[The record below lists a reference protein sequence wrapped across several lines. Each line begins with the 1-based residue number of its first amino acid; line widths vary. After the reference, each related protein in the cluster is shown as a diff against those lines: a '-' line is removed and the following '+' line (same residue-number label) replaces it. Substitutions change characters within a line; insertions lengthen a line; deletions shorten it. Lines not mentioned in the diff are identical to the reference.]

1 MKNIKKIILGLV
13 FVAFAFS
20 LSAQRTGELT
30 YFSSL
35 PQASKYNPANHGNNK
50 LYITIPVLSHFGI
63 SVNTSGFKYKDFV
76 NQHPLYPDSLQLDFN
91 GFADKLKDNNYV
103 GFGMNTDLLGFGFT
117 FGKVNHV
124 SFNLSL
130 NLESRFNFSKGL
142 FDLITRGT
150 DSQDRELNVFKDKLL
165 DATSYLSA
173 SFGYARDIDDKLTVG
188 GNLKM
193 YFGLMNI
200 TSKKTDVTV
209 EFDGET
215 MATISNIEVNTANA
229 FADWYMKSTF
239 EGDDSGA
246 HFGDVENV
254 PSNIFKNKGLGL
266 DLGATYKIND
276 AMEVS
281 ASVVDLGFINWKS
294 NSINVHSANPN
305 TRVEFAGA
313 ETQYDNMG
321 NDLDDYFNDLA
332 DSLKNAFDLKTT
344 KNGGYTTAVPTKFYA
359 GFSWNFFPNMH
370 AQALYKG
377 RLIAGKLENS
387 LTLAYTYSLGILQAS
402 VGNTIASKFFNPSVM
417 VSLGDIFYCGA
428 TFASS
433 LDIAETSGITT
444 YFGFNVVFKNKK
456 KKDIEEKIKDAT
468 SPLSLLER

>member
-20 LSAQRTGELT
+20 LSAQRTGELM
-30 YFSSL
+30 YFSTL

-50 LYITIPVLSHFGI
+50 LYIEIPVLGHLGM
-63 SVNTSGFKYKDFV
+63 SVNTSGFAYKDFV
-76 NQHPLYPDSLQLDFN
+76 NQHPVYPDSLQLDFN

-103 GFGMNTDLLGFGFT
+103 GFGMSTDLLGFGFT
-117 FGKVNHV
+117 FDKVNHV

-130 NLESRFNFSKGL
+130 NFESRFNFSKGL

-150 DSQDRELNVFKDKLL
+150 DSQDRELDVFKDKLL
-165 DATSYLSA
+165 DATSYLTA
-173 SFGYARDIDDKLTVG
+173 AFGYARDIDDKLTVG
-188 GNLKM
+188 GNVKL

-209 EFDGET
+209 EFDGAT
-215 MATISNIEVNTANA
+215 MATISNIDINTSNA
-229 FADWYMKSTF
+229 FANWYMKSSSSGDGATF
-239 EGDDSGA
+239 D
-246 HFGDVENV
+246 DVEGV
-254 PSNIFKNKGLGL
+254 PSNIFKNKGFGL

-281 ASVVDLGFINWKS
+281 ASVIDLGWINWKS

-332 DSLKNAFDLKTT
+332 DSLKNSFDLVTT
-344 KNGGYTTAVPTKFYA
+344 KNGGYSTAIPTKLYL
-359 GFSWNFFPNMH
+359 GYSWNFFPNMY

-377 RLIAGKLENS
+377 RIIAGTLENS
-387 LTLAYTYSLGILQAS
+387 LTLAYTYRMGSLQAS
-402 VGNTIASKFFNPSVM
+402 VGNTIAAKFFNPSIM

-433 LDIAETSGITT
+433 TNLAQTSGLTT
-444 YFGFNVVFKNKK
+444 YLGFNVVFKNKK
-456 KKDIEEKIKDAT
+456 KKNLGEKLKDAT
-468 SPLSLLER
+468 SSLSLLER